1 MSSVKFS
8 PSQLKAING
17 YPNTNILVSAGAGS
31 GKTTVM
37 TERVVKLVSE
47 GTPIDHFL
55 VLTFTDAAA
64 NSMKNKIREAISSSK
79 DPHIR
84 ESIEKLDQSHIET
97 FDAFALW
104 LVKKYSYL
112 DSIKLDKD
120 ISIIDKGIMEIKRNE
135 ILDETI
141 NEYLER
147 DDEEGEEFTDIYT
160 TYSYKND
167 TEIRNTIND
176 IINKA
181 HLTSNKD
188 EYYTKCNSLFN
199 EEYIRGKIDDV
210 IKETIYGI
218 RQYYDYINSPEL
230 VINEDLLDDLNTYLL
245 GLLYYDDGT
254 PRKTYDDLESALN
267 NLSYPSMSRKYKY
280 DDEALHEADKSL
292 HDAIK
297 AYINECKNLF
307 SFGSEDEIVRDYMSH
322 RYEAETLVKMARE
335 VDDRLTEYKRSLNVF
350 EFSDISLMSAS
361 ILRDNPDVASELR
374 DSFDYIFIDEYQD
387 TNDIQESVIDAISK
401 NNVYMVGDIKQSIYA
416 FRNADCEIFNHKFNN
431 YREGKGGKEID
442 MNDNYRSRKEIVN
455 GVNEMFSTLMN
466 PKSMVSLSSPID
478 YINGN
483 HNFVYGRTDYE
494 GHIYKKEYGFTVNEF
509 HFEKS
514 DDPTAPDSFDYQA
527 SLIADD
533 IISRINSG
541 EQIYDNGEQRNIKY
555 SDFAVLIQASTHFS
569 AIQRIFNERH
579 IPLVIKKDEDSID
592 YSFKQIIKNLV
603 KLVYF
608 ISIEQYDND
617 FNHAFAS
624 IYRSPVVHM
633 KNKDAHLYELLTHPE
648 KIKEDE
654 LYLKISNISC
664 KVDSLSLSEIML
676 TLYNDFDFLG
686 TIFSLSSYSKNA
698 LLFDKFLSNSLEME
712 KLGYTLKEFVDYYDN
727 IDKYN
732 ISIELPS
739 DSSVDNAVVLSTI
752 HKAKG
757 LEYHVCYF
765 PFLDQAPRAN
775 SFRSPIPKLI
785 TPTKNNGLL
794 FQYKK
799 ENKELVNSFLQIK
812 DSRDAKKEKF
822 YEQIRVLYV
831 ALTRAEDENVIYLN
845 DATKPNVFLDS
856 AKNFA
861 QFIKF
866 SLDTRPFPHNLHE
879 GVEPLNLALELSGDE
894 SSEVKPITISSINPE
909 YELVTKTHAS
919 KEMKEEVDP
928 EALRRGTELHYILEH
943 LDFAHPDFSPFIGVK
958 EKDINHIK
966 EMLSLDI
973 FEDVDKKK
981 ILHEFKFYDERSG
994 LTGVID
1000 CMLVDPARI
1009 DIIDFKTNNIE
1020 DEAYYN
1026 QLRAYR
1032 SYVKSISSLDEKD
1045 IHVHLLS
1052 LTGKINLDIKL

>member
-1 MSSVKFS
+1 MSDIKFS
-8 PSQLKAING
+8 PSQTEAING

-37 TERVVKLVSE
+37 TERIVKLVSE

-64 NSMKNKIREAISSSK
+64 NSMKSKIRDAIASSG
-79 DPHIR
+79 DPKIR
-84 ESIEKLDQSHIET
+84 ESINKLDQSHIET

-141 NEYLER
+141 SEYLGS
-147 DDEEGEEFTDIYT
+147 DSIEGEEFTDIYT
-160 TYSYKND
+160 TYSYKD
-167 TEIRNTIND
+167 DQEIRKTINE
-176 IINKA
+176 IINQA
-181 HLTSNKD
+181 HLTSNKE

-199 EEYIRGKIDDV
+199 EDYIREKIKGV
-210 IKETIYGI
+210 IKETITGVK
-218 RQYYDYINSPEL
+218 QYIDYINRPEL
-230 VINEDLLDDLNTYLL
+230 TINDVLLDDLNLYLNS
-245 GLLYYDDGT
+245 LLYFDDGSA
-254 PRKTYDDLESALN
+254 RKTYDDLENAFN
-267 NLSYPSMSRKYKY
+267 NIPYPTFSKKYKY
-280 DDEALHEADKSL
+280 DDEYLHDTDKALHG
-292 HDAIK
+292 AIK
-297 AYINECKNLF
+297 AYINECKALF
-307 SFGSEDEIVRDYMSH
+307 SFNSEEEIVRDYMSH
-322 RYEAETLVKMARE
+322 RYETETLVKMARE
-335 VDDRLTEYKRSLNVF
+335 VDDKLTEYKRSLNVF
-350 EFSDISLMSAS
+350 EFSDISLMSAE
-361 ILRDNPDVASELR
+361 ILRNNLDVASELR

-387 TNDIQESVIDAISK
+387 TNDIQESVIEAISK

-416 FRNADCEIFNHKFNN
+416 FRNADCEIFNEKFND
-431 YREGKGGKEID
+431 YRMHKGGKEID
-442 MNDNYRSRKEIVN
+442 MNDNYRSRKEIVD
-455 GVNEMFSTLMN
+455 GVNQMFSILMN
-466 PKSMVSLSSPID
+466 PKSIASNSSPID

-483 HNFVYGRTDYE
+483 HNFIYARKDYE
-494 GHIYKKEYGFTVNEF
+494 DHVYKKEYGFVFNQF

-514 DDPTAPDSFDYQA
+514 DDPTAPDSFEYQA
-527 SLIADD
+527 NLIADD
-533 IISRINSG
+533 IISRINSE
-541 EQIYDNGEQRNIKY
+541 EQIYDNGEKRNIKY

-569 AIQRIFNERH
+569 AIQRVFNERH

-608 ISIEQYDND
+608 VSIDEYEND
-617 FNHAFAS
+617 FYHAYAS
-624 IYRSPVVHM
+624 IYRSPIVSI
-633 KNKDAHLYELLTHPE
+633 KNKDAHLYELLHNKE
-648 KIKEDE
+648 LIKEDE
-654 LYLKISNISC
+654 LYLKIKKISSE
-664 KVDSLSLSEIML
+664 VESLSLSEIML
-676 TLYNDFDFLG
+676 ALYNDFDFLG

-712 KLGYTLKEFVDYYDN
+712 RLGYTLKEFVDYYDN

-739 DSSVDNAVVLSTI
+739 DSSVENAVILSTI

-757 LEYHVCYF
+757 LEYHICYF
-765 PFLDQAPRAN
+765 PFLDQAPRGN
-775 SFRSPIPKLI
+775 TFRSPTPKLI

-812 DSRDAKKEKF
+812 DNRDSKRDKF

-831 ALTRAEDENVIYLN
+831 ALTRAEDENIIYLS
-845 DATKPNVFLDS
+845 DATKTNMFLDS
-856 AKNFA
+856 AKNFG

-866 SLDTRPFPHNLHE
+866 ALDNYPYSYNLH
-879 GVEPLNLALELSGDE
+879 GNVEPQNLKLEVSGEE
-894 SSEVKPITISSINPE
+894 SSEVKPITISSINPD
-909 YELVTKTHAS
+909 YELVERTHAS

-943 LDFAHPDFSPFIGVK
+943 LDFAHPDYSVFKGVK
-958 EKDINHIK
+958 EKDIDHIK

-973 FEDVDKKK
+973 FKDVESKDV
-981 ILHEFKFYDERSG
+981 LHEFKFYDEANG
-994 LTGVID
+994 LTGIID
-1000 CMLVDPARI
+1000 CMLVSPTRI

-1032 SYVKSISSLDEKD
+1032 SYIKSVSSLPEKD

-1052 LTGKINLDIKL
+1052 LAGKINLDIKL